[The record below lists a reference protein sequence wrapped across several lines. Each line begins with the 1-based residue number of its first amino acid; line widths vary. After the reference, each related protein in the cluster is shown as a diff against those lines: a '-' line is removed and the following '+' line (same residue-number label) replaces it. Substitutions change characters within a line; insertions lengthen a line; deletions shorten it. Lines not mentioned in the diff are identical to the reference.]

1 MKNAALQHQYYLIT
15 FAVISEIQAMKK
27 IIYLATLL
35 FITCTFSSC
44 EILGDGCQVCQT
56 VSYDNGNPIA
66 WGTEAEYCDQD
77 LVAIKSLPPT
87 TSGGVTTYWE
97 CR

>member
-1 MKNAALQHQYYLIT
+1 
-15 FAVISEIQAMKK
+15 MKK
-27 IIYLATLL
+27 ILYAAALIL
-35 FITCTFSSC
+35 ITCTFSSC

-66 WGTEAEYCDQD
+66 WGTEAEYCDED
-77 LVAIKSLPPT
+77 LVAIKAIPPST
-87 TSGGVTTYWE
+87 AGGVTTYWE